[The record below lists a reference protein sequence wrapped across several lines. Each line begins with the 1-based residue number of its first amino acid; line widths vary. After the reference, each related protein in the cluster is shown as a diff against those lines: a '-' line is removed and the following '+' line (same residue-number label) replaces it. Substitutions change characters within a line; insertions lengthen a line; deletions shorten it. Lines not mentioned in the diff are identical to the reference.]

1 MRPHAMPPGHVGTGE
16 LAIRAR
22 VSVRQVQHWTA
33 VGLLHADE
41 RPDNRRRQGTWL
53 TYAPEEVRVALV
65 LASLVHGGVIL
76 SAAGPA
82 ARAAVVGLDENDPAA
97 FATMVGGLAVF
108 GRLP

>member
-1 MRPHAMPPGHVGTGE
+1 
-16 LAIRAR
+16 
-22 VSVRQVQHWTA
+22 
-33 VGLLHADE
+33 
-41 RPDNRRRQGTWL
+41 
-53 TYAPEEVRVALV
+53 
-65 LASLVHGGVIL
+65 VIL